1 MPAWILIG
9 VRFPDSIVTPIGD
22 FLGAD
27 SLPEGWEA
35 MPPTLVSQSIGD
47 RWLESARSA
56 VLRVPSVVVPAESN
70 YLLNPRHPDFD
81 RIEIA
86 APEVLRVDP
95 RLI

>member
-1 MPAWILIG
+1 
-9 VRFPDSIVTPIGD
+9 
-22 FLGAD
+22 
-27 SLPEGWEA
+27 

-56 VLRVPSVVVPAESN
+56 VLRVPSAVLPAESN
-70 YLLNPRHPDFD
+70 FLMNPRHADFD

-86 APEVLRVDP
+86 PPEVLGVDP

>member
-1 MPAWILIG
+1 MPST
-9 VRFPDSIVTPIGD
+9 V
-22 FLGAD
+22 
-27 SLPEGWEA
+27 
-35 MPPTLVSQSIGD
+35 VSQSIGD

-70 YLLNPRHPDFD
+70 YLLNPHHADFD

>member
-1 MPAWILIG
+1 M
-9 VRFPDSIVTPIGD
+9 TPIGAL
-22 FLGAD
+22 LGAGG
-27 SLPEGWEA
+27 LPDGWDA
-35 MPPTLVSQSIGD
+35 MPPNLVSQSIGD
-47 RWLESARSA
+47 RWLESSRSA